1 MVTHNEAAA
10 AHCDRI
16 LRLRDGSVV
25 KEERAQVSPEI
36 PLEVAR

>member
-25 KEERAQVSPEI
+25 KEERARASA
-36 PLEVAR
+36 EVTR